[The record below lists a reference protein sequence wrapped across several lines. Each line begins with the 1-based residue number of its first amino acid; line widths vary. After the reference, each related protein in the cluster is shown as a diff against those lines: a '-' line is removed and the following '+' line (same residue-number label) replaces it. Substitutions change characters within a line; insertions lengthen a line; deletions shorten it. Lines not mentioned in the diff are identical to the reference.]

1 MTYRQVC
8 EACCAFHL
16 GLIVLAISL
25 MLKKD
30 YTGQDCS
37 IARSLEVV
45 GERWTLLII
54 RELMNGKRRFSEIE
68 RGLGI
73 AKNILSNRLESLD
86 ALGVVKKVV
95 ISPGGEWV
103 EYRLTAKGRDLFP
116 VINALMAWGDKY
128 VAPDGPP
135 VTLLHR
141 CGGKAGH
148 RMVCACCGE
157 DLHMRDVY
165 TAEGI
170 EKPASRGKS

>member
-1 MTYRQVC
+1 MIASV
-8 EACCAFHL
+8 
-16 GLIVLAISL
+16 L

-30 YTGQDCS
+30 YSGQDCS
-37 IARSLEVV
+37 IARALEVV

-54 RELMNGKRRFSEIE
+54 RELINGKRRFSEIE

-73 AKNILSNRLESLD
+73 AKNVLTNRLENLL
-86 ALGVVKKVV
+86 ALGVVKTDA

-103 EYRLTAKGRDLFP
+103 EYRLTRQGKDLFP

-128 VAPDGPP
+128 VSPDGPP

-148 RMVCACCGE
+148 RVVCACCGE
-157 DLHMRDVY
+157 DLSLKDVY
-165 TAEGI
+165 PAEDVTR
-170 EKPASRGKS
+170 RG